1 MAKLRVYE
9 LAKDLNMTNKALL
22 NKLKELNIDAKSH
35 MSSLEDSA
43 VKQIKTNL
51 FGKSRQKEDLKVRP
65 SVIRRRKKKVVRDPD
80 VGKQEKS
87 EMITTA
93 PVPDVDT
100 QATDVAEGGRQT
112 GSDTPEAPPVS
123 PEKESEV
130 KDVPGPSTS
139 PDTSKPEKKPSVK
152 KQKSEPARI
161 IKPAKIVL
169 PLKPAKKEPTPES
182 VLKETE
188 AQKPKASAV
197 KPTDVTDERKGPDSP
212 ERQPVEDK
220 PMAAKATPEVSSA
233 PETGAVTDEN
243 AETDAE
249 KADDGQQKP
258 ELSQEQS
265 SAESEEQKTSK
276 KKKKKR
282 KSIPAKIVKKADPV
296 VLENIRKTKAEEEK
310 KEVGP
315 ERSARPGGQDRTGV
329 VPNGPDTGV
338 PFIPGESDPGFRKK
352 DRRKDDSGDGAFDG
366 KRKKRKKK
374 SVVEGEELYRGRGK
388 KEAG

>member
-1 MAKLRVYE
+1 
-9 LAKDLNMTNKALL
+9 
-22 NKLKELNIDAKSH
+22 
-35 MSSLEDSA
+35 
-43 VKQIKTNL
+43 
-51 FGKSRQKEDLKVRP
+51 
-65 SVIRRRKKKVVRDPD
+65 
-80 VGKQEKS
+80 
-87 EMITTA
+87 MITTA
-93 PVPDVDT
+93 RCLMWTRSDRRCRRRK
-100 QATDVAEGGRQT
+100 TDRFRYT
-112 GSDTPEAPPVS
+112 GSPPVS

-276 KKKKKR
+276 KKKKNGN
-282 KSIPAKIVKKADPV
+282 PF
-296 VLENIRKTKAEEEK
+296 
-310 KEVGP
+310 
-315 ERSARPGGQDRTGV
+315 GQDCEESRSSSTGKYSE
-329 VPNGPDTGV
+329 NKG
-338 PFIPGESDPGFRKK
+338 
-352 DRRKDDSGDGAFDG
+352 
-366 KRKKRKKK
+366 
-374 SVVEGEELYRGRGK
+374 
-388 KEAG
+388 